1 MAGIQTRKPQ
11 QEILKF
17 LSEEKENVVILQK
30 DIMISILQENK
41 KYFNVVANLTG
52 KSVDTFNT
60 VSKSI
65 NESNKN
71 MTKNNKTLTELI
83 NNLTIYFSKSI
94 PQAR

>member
-1 MAGIQTRKPQ
+1 
-11 QEILKF
+11 
-17 LSEEKENVVILQK
+17 
-30 DIMISILQENK
+30 MISILQENK